1 MPKKASQMS
10 LSAARLAATPARTR
24 PKAKENF
31 SKPHA
36 ASAAAWREFLS
47 SPVTTEPFSAVN
59 ASQSQRHNFNI
70 NLYFLTVLKDL
81 PKDRSFGIFYSLFVR
96 SAFIYNVF
104 FRADGDFFLHIELY
118 RVVVAGAVVIQKRTG
133 DIAKASRALYKA

>member
-81 PKDRSFGIFYSLFVR
+81 PKDRSFGIFILFTCGALSYIMSFSVR
-96 SAFIYNVF
+96 KEIFYI
-104 FRADGDFFLHIELY
+104 
-118 RVVVAGAVVIQKRTG
+118 
-133 DIAKASRALYKA
+133 

>member
-31 SKPHA
+31 SKQHA

-47 SPVTTEPFSAVN
+47 SPVTTEQFSAVN

-81 PKDRSFGIFYSLFVR
+81 PKDRSFGIFYSLYIR

-104 FRADGDFFLHIELY
+104 FRADEDFLHIELY

>member
-1 MPKKASQMS
+1 M
-10 LSAARLAATPARTR
+10 
-24 PKAKENF
+24 
-31 SKPHA
+31 
-36 ASAAAWREFLS
+36 
-47 SPVTTEPFSAVN
+47 TTEPFSAVN

-81 PKDRSFGIFYSLFVR
+81 PKDRSFGIFYSLYVR

-104 FRADGDFFLHIELY
+104 FRADGDFLHIELY